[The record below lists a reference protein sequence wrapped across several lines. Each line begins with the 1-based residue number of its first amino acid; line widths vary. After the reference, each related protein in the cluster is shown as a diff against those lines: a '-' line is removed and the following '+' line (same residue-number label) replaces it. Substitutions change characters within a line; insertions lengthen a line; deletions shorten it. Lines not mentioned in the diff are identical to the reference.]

1 MTIAE
6 FWNAQQFS
14 YIATYSFN
22 RSANLMA
29 LYEAIGSVKKKLE
42 QSILSSDFTQ
52 QFKLK
57 RQLAELER
65 QAQTSPHAKR
75 LINQQLV
82 IDSNA
87 NRIALI
93 KQESLEVSRLIALA
107 GTAPSEADYAA
118 GCIPVYRDALVFYNK
133 QDQLLQVLHICFEC
147 LHMEADNQ
155 EVKANTVVYELL
167 REFLVQLGHPIE
179 NAED

>member
-1 MTIAE
+1 MRKNLVASRRIPYNRNSNLVALRVAISRATE
-6 FWNAQQFS
+6 ELAQ
-14 YIATYSFN
+14 AVL
-22 RSANLMA
+22 SA
-29 LYEAIGSVKKKLE
+29 
-42 QSILSSDFTQ
+42 DFTQ

-75 LINQQLV
+75 LINQQRV

-93 KQESLEVSRLIALA
+93 EHESLEVSRLIALA

-133 QDQLLQVLHICFEC
+133 QDQVLQVLHICFEC

-167 REFLVQLGHPIE
+167 REFLVQLGHPIK